1 MWFQN
6 DPFDAIKE
14 RVKDSSKHFIAFAL
28 ESVALDKGATDTG
41 NRRMV
46 DVILQ
51 DSSEID
57 ADMIRAKMSGQN
69 VANAGGCTAGT
80 AWFMAVYAQ
89 VPAYPSVWLSC
100 RLWFVV
106 CCCDISAPFAVVA

>member
-1 MWFQN
+1 MF
-6 DPFDAIKE
+6 
-14 RVKDSSKHFIAFAL
+14 
-28 ESVALDKGATDTG
+28 DKGATDAG

-57 ADMIRAKMSGQN
+57 AEMIRAKLSGQN

-80 AWFMAVYAQ
+80 AWFVAVYAQ
-89 VPAYPSVWLSC
+89 VHNAYPSVLRSCNLAFEVLST
-100 RLWFVV
+100 
-106 CCCDISAPFAVVA
+106 

>member
-14 RVKDSSKHFIAFAL
+14 RVKAPSKHFIAFAL
-28 ESVALDKGATDTG
+28 ESVAFDRGATDTG

-57 ADMIRAKMSGQN
+57 AEMIRAKLSGQN

-89 VPAYPSVWLSC
+89 VHNAYPSVLRSC
-100 RLWFVV
+100 NLAFEVF
-106 CCCDISAPFAVVA
+106 ST

>member
-1 MWFQN
+1 M
-6 DPFDAIKE
+6 FDA
-14 RVKDSSKHFIAFAL
+14 
-28 ESVALDKGATDTG
+28 GATDTG

-57 ADMIRAKMSGQN
+57 ADMIRAKLSGQN

-89 VPAYPSVWLSC
+89 VHAYPSLLRSCNVWLE
-100 RLWFVV
+100 V
-106 CCCDISAPFAVVA
+106 CCFDMSAPFAVVA